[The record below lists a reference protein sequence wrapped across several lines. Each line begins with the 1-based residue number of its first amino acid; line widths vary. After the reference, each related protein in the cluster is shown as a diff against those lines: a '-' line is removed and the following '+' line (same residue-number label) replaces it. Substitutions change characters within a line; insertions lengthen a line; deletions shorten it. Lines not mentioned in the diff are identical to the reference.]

1 MEDTRIDG
9 LSFKLANTAPFIA
22 SRRCCAYHPQGS
34 NIYSPGVVTK
44 FIRICAA
51 GPHFLDPLTLRFHV
65 ESYNTDAAA
74 GRILCPLEG
83 PWSVFSRTRI
93 LVGGHILDDIDMH
106 DRVHGLLSICS
117 ALQGRESD
125 YAEG

>member
-1 MEDTRIDG
+1 M
-9 LSFKLANTAPFIA
+9 
-22 SRRCCAYHPQGS
+22 
-34 NIYSPGVVTK
+34 
-44 FIRICAA
+44 
-51 GPHFLDPLTLRFHV
+51 LDPLTLRFHV
-65 ESYNTDAAA
+65 ESFNIDAAA

-93 LVGGHILDDIDMH
+93 LVGCHIVDDIDMH